1 MRQRAPSLQVVA
13 ADGVSRNTPIR
24 AWVGYGGCM
33 RRLVTSVH
41 WAFFAAVGIAACGG
55 TDDAGL
61 TGGGKGG
68 SGNSSGAGGSVGG
81 SAGSGGT
88 PDGGSAGG
96 GIGGSPDG
104 GTGALGGAGGEGA
117 LGGTGGGGGYT
128 VDDICSQLPQKV
140 CQGRASCCNQTYGF
154 NQPNCESV
162 EKQDCD
168 QMVAEVKAGTR
179 TFDPAM
185 VDVCLSDVQP
195 LLDECLFTG
204 DMEVALYKAINTCG
218 KIFPG
223 KGAPGAPCTMQHDC
237 APSSDPNGYFGCSGQ
252 TNQCYQGTILSE
264 GTDCN
269 YYFDVCDEGLDCAT
283 SSIAVQDGTCTTVT
297 PINGPCTSSNQC
309 GLGNYC
315 TGGTCKLAK
324 QSGTCSSYH
333 HCASLNCDGGECAPP
348 TPIIRQADCGS

>member
-1 MRQRAPSLQVVA
+1 
-13 ADGVSRNTPIR
+13 
-24 AWVGYGGCM
+24 M

-61 TGGGKGG
+61 TGTGKGG
-68 SGNSSGAGGSVGG
+68 SGNSSGTGG
-81 SAGSGGT
+81 SAGSTSGGSGGT
-88 PDGGSAGG
+88 PDGGTAGV

-128 VDDICSQLPQKV
+128 LDDICSQLPQKV
-140 CQGRASCCNQTYGF
+140 CQSRASCCNQTYGY

-168 QMVAEVKAGTR
+168 EMVAEVKAGTR

-185 VDVCLSDVQP
+185 VDVCLADVQP
-195 LLDECLFTG
+195 LLDKCLFTG
-204 DMEVALYKAINTCG
+204 DMEGALYKAINTCG

-223 KGAPGAPCTMQHDC
+223 TGTPGSPCTMQSDC

-252 TNQCYQGTILSE
+252 NNQCFQGTILSQ
-264 GTDCN
+264 GAPCN
-269 YYFDVCDEGLDCAT
+269 YYLNVCDDGLACAT
-283 SSIAVQDGTCTTVT
+283 DSISDQEGTCTAVT
-297 PINGPCTSSNQC
+297 PIGDSCSTSNHC

-315 TGGTCKLAK
+315 TNNACQVAK
-324 QSGTCSSYH
+324 QTGTCSNFH
-333 HCASLNCDGGECAPP
+333 HCASLNCEGGQCAPSA
-348 TPIIRQADCGS
+348 PIIRQADCGS